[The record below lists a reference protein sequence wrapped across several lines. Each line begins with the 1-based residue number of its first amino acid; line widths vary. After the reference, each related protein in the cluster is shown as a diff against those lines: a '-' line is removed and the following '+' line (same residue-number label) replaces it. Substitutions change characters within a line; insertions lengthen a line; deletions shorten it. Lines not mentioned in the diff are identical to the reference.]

1 MFVKNVCK
9 AKRMSELGLRLWA
22 LLERRCLH
30 SRREAWDRS
39 ELHAHYLG
47 CSSLD
52 CAAQW
57 FVISQIGR
65 RAMETDE
72 RLILADGFRN
82 CDP

>member
-1 MFVKNVCK
+1 
-9 AKRMSELGLRLWA
+9 MSELGLSLWA
-22 LLERRCLH
+22 LLKQRCLP
-30 SRREAWDRS
+30 SRRKACDRS
-39 ELHAHYLG
+39 ELNAHYLG

-57 FVISQIGR
+57 FVLSQIRR